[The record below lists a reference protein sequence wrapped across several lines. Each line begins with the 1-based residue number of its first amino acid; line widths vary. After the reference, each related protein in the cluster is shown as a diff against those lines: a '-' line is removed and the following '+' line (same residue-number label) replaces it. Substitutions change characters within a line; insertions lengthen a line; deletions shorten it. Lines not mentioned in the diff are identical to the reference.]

1 MERKKRLPR
10 VLFAYML
17 RIGCNVWHVTWKL
30 DNAIAIFDGNYVEGA
45 LNPKR
50 WRIVPTPDVAGAD
63 TLTPPVK
70 ELFIGVVRYIAFVP
84 NLSGRGAM
92 IDFWPRGIGAHF
104 YHHPAHPG
112 SAIIRGYWTR
122 SRSLPL
128 TRKIEAELPTK
139 RQKEIA
145 SSKRTT
151 IRSIWRLFITK
162 FLS

>member
-1 MERKKRLPR
+1 MTNEIVQKNKKNRHRYNKQSRLVSFEEEVVPKNAAEQILLKETP
-10 VLFAYML
+10 V
-17 RIGCNVWHVTWKL
+17 NVDDKSKKKKKKGRDTSVDAHEETV
-30 DNAIAIFDGNYVEGA
+30 DE
-45 LNPKR
+45 
-50 WRIVPTPDVAGAD
+50 VANMHEVCENSKSKKKKKK
-63 TLTPPVK
+63 TK
-70 ELFIGVVRYIAFVP
+70 I
-84 NLSGRGAM
+84 
-92 IDFWPRGIGAHF
+92 
-104 YHHPAHPG
+104 
-112 SAIIRGYWTR
+112 TR